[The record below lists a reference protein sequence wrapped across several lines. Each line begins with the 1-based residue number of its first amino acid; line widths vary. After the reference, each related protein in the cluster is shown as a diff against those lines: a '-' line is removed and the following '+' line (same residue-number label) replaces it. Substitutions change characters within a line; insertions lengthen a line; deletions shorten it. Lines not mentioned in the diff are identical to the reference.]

1 MNVKHVSAGTTLA
14 LVLGTGYFPATADA
28 VGGAV
33 RGATGAIAHGGL
45 GNRAHGS
52 MDAAARGSAAAELS
66 GRRVPRGQIG
76 RDDVRETAGTTRESA
91 GEAREAASSNADA
104 VRQQGTTRAEASV
117 RQADEAG
124 GRIATRAQESAASTE
139 RPNSSGTPVGAL
151 AGLGGDVAADA
162 SADRSG
168 VGAAS
173 RQNSFAESHGH
184 FSDGV
189 EVSAEAS
196 TAFQA
201 EASAETPP
209 RSAR

>member
-1 MNVKHVSAGTTLA
+1 MNVKHVSAGITLA
-14 LVLGTGYFPATADA
+14 LVLGTGFFPATADA

-66 GRRVPRGQIG
+66 GRQVPRGQIG
-76 RDDVRETAGTTRESA
+76 RDDVRENAGTTRERA
-91 GEAREAASSNADA
+91 GEAREAASSNADT
-104 VRQQGTTRAEASV
+104 VRQDGTRQAEVSV
-117 RQADEAG
+117 RQSNEVG
-124 GRIATRAQESAASTE
+124 GHIATRARDSAASIE
-139 RPNSSGTPVGAL
+139 RPNAPGTPVGAV

-184 FSDGV
+184 FADGV

-209 RSAR
+209 QSAR